1 MIEHGSTETYKR
13 TDAKVIWIR
22 TDAKVIINYAVSYLS
37 NLIVVEL
44 NISALFVFL
53 QSLILT

>member
-1 MIEHGSTETYKR
+1 VQTNRCEGYMGDGVHG
-13 TDAKVIWIR
+13 VF
-22 TDAKVIINYAVSYLS
+22 IINYAVSYLS

-53 QSLILT
+53 QFLILT